1 MTDLLE
7 RVGKFGVS
15 ILRGSLREHLRMTSR
30 AKEPRHP
37 EVPGKAGPRRMLK
50 PMTAAFAFLLLT
62 SAAHAATKVAVFD
75 FELLDTSTEADI
87 RGPKPDEVHRL
98 ALITED
104 VRKRLRE
111 AGYEV
116 VDLAPQK
123 AKIDDATPFRNCNS
137 CELPIARALGADIE
151 VIGLVQK
158 VSNLILNINF
168 QLRDV
173 ATGAVLRAGSADI
186 RNNTDE
192 SWTRGISYLV
202 RNRLFDPPLTGKA
215 AAKAAP

>member
-1 MTDLLE
+1 
-7 RVGKFGVS
+7 
-15 ILRGSLREHLRMTSR
+15 
-30 AKEPRHP
+30 
-37 EVPGKAGPRRMLK
+37 ML
-50 PMTAAFAFLLLT
+50 THGAALAAFLLLT
-62 SAAHAATKVAVFD
+62 GAAHAATRVAVFD

-87 RGPKPDEVHRL
+87 RGPKPDEARRL

-104 VRKRLRE
+104 VRNRLAA
-111 AGYEV
+111 AGYDV

-123 AKIDDATPFRNCNS
+123 AKIEENAPFRNCNS
-137 CELPIARALGADIE
+137 CELPIARAAGADIE
-151 VIGLVQK
+151 MIGLVQK

-173 ATGAVLRAGSADI
+173 ADGKVLRAGSADI

-192 SWTRGISYLV
+192 SWLRGVSYLV
-202 RNRLFDPPLTGKA
+202 RNRLLDPPLTGKA

>member
-1 MTDLLE
+1 M
-7 RVGKFGVS
+7 RW
-15 ILRGSLREHLRMTSR
+15 
-30 AKEPRHP
+30 
-37 EVPGKAGPRRMLK
+37 AGAVLVAL
-50 PMTAAFAFLLLT
+50 TLLT
-62 SAAHAATKVAVFD
+62 TTAHAATKVAVFD

-111 AGYEV
+111 AGYEL

-123 AKIDDATPFRNCNS
+123 ARIDDAAPFRNCNS
-137 CELPIARALGADIE
+137 CELPIARAAGADIE

-173 ATGAVLRAGSADI
+173 ATGTVLRAGSADI

-192 SWTRGISYLV
+192 SWARGISYLV
-202 RNRLFDPPLTGKA
+202 RNRLLDPPLTGKA